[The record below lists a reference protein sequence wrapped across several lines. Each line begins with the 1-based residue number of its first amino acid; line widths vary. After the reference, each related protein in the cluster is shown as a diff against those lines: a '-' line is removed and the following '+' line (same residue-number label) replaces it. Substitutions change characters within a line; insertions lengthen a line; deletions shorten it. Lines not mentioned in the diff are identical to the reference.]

1 MTTMGIAA
9 KLAAAAAAVR
19 YVEKDGV
26 NAFHKYRFTS
36 AASVNAHV
44 NPALVAAGLA
54 IVDTDVVPLSERG
67 AGKDYIV
74 TVKVS
79 ITVRDTETSETA
91 TFRGIGSGQD
101 AGDKAMMKATT
112 AGAKYAWIVGLCISM
127 GDDPEADEDTDR
139 RASSTRGST
148 ARPQAQPR
156 REEQRA
162 SEPQR
167 VAAATPREEPPVD
180 QPALSEPPAAL
191 EGFYARI
198 AEIELPSEAVAVW
211 MKHRAE
217 IAKLPGA
224 HCEAAWAAL
233 VTRTEE
239 VGKMKN
245 AKVWLRKAIK
255 EEDARRGDEVRA

>member
-1 MTTMGIAA
+1 MGIAA

-148 ARPQAQPR
+148 TRPQAQPR

-167 VAAATPREEPPVD
+167 VAAASPR
-180 QPALSEPPAAL
+180 SEPIRDDSASP
-191 EGFYARI
+191 EPS
-198 AEIELPSEAVAVW
+198 AELVSFLAQVEEVELPGEGVALWV
-211 MKHRAE
+211 KRSGE
-217 IAKLPGA
+217 IAQFTQPER
-224 HCEAAWAAL
+224 EAAWGAL
-233 VTRTEE
+233 VKHVEK
-239 VGKMKN
+239 VGTMKN
-245 AKVWLRKAIK
+245 AKVWLKKAV
-255 EEDARRGDEVRA
+255 EEERARAGAQAS